1 MIVSTFGSAFKLTLQ
16 LSASLVVYSIMVN
29 LAFGFLNKMVPQVPS
44 YFVSTPFVVLGGLI
58 ILMQIDGSIL
68 QIFSSLVA
76 QAIATLGQH
85 G

>member
-1 MIVSTFGSAFKLTLQ
+1 
-16 LSASLVVYSIMVN
+16 
-29 LAFGFLNKMVPQVPS
+29 
-44 YFVSTPFVVLGGLI
+44 VLGGLI